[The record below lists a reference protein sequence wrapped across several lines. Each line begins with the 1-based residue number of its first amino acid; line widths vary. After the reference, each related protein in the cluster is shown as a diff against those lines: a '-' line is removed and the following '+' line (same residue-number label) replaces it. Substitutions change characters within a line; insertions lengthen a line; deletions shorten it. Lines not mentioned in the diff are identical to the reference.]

1 MSIGI
6 YNIDDDLRSELLKS
20 VEICDLKDNSDFPK
34 LDGLVID
41 WVERENDSFLAQA
54 AIIEHYVRESIP
66 VVIYDRFMC
75 VTPKEHGWLKKFNV
89 TFLEPALNNR
99 IDFEYLPQ
107 WTTFEI
113 KRPDKLEFDLGYV
126 GELNRSIRL
135 FEKYYRDV
143 AVLWPES
150 KVSYYSEKFAEGEKE
165 DEWIKDGVVRSYGEN
180 YDFKF
185 SVLIDSQHMIDIG
198 YLPNN
203 LFKMM
208 KYGVL
213 VLCPTEQKYFQGMFP
228 QLTVS
233 KPAEV
238 EYFIKSFSNLREVVI
253 EEVFENVKRN
263 YPEFTIE
270 YTCDII
276 KRKLII

>member
-6 YNIDDDLRSELLKS
+6 YNIDNDLRSELSKS
-20 VEICDLKDNSDFPK
+20 IEIYDLKDSSDFPK

-41 WVERENDSFLAQA
+41 WVNKENDSFLAQA

-107 WTTFEI
+107 WTNLTYKIE
-113 KRPDKLEFDLGYV
+113 KTQFDLGYI
-126 GELNRSIRL
+126 GKINRRVKL
-135 FEKYYRDV
+135 FEKYYV
-143 AVLWPES
+143 QLISLWPDKTIKFES
-150 KVSYYSEKFAEGEKE
+150 SDVIDEKKI
-165 DEWIKDGVVRSYGEN
+165 DEWNKSGIFFDLGNEYN
-180 YDFKF
+180 FKF
-185 SVLIDSQHMIDIG
+185 SVLIDSPHNIDIG

-203 LFKMM
+203 LFEMM
-208 KYGVL
+208 KHGVM
-213 VLCPTEQKYFQGMFP
+213 VLCPVEQKYFQGMFP
-228 QLTVS
+228 QLLVK
-233 KPAEV
+233 KPSEV
-238 EYFIKSFSNLREVVI
+238 EYFIKSFDNLREVVI
-253 EEVFENVKRN
+253 EEVYENIQSN

-270 YTCDII
+270 YACDII
-276 KRKLII
+276 KRKLMI